1 MGSGKSTH
9 GRKLAT
15 ALHRKYI
22 DLDDYI
28 VRKLNCP
35 IAQIFKEFGESY
47 FREQEKLALQ
57 EILVKE
63 TEPVV
68 ISLGGGTICFNN
80 ALELVLQNGLLIYLQ
95 TNEHALRR
103 RLVDS
108 KNQRPLLMGK
118 NEEEI
123 LDYIKEKIKER
134 SVYYTQAHITVNGL
148 DLTTQ
153 KLLNAIEEFEEQR
166 N

>member
-15 ALHRKYI
+15 ALHCKYI

-35 IAQIFKEFGESY
+35 ITQIFKEFGESY

-57 EILVKE
+57 DILVKE

-134 SVYYTQAHITVNGL
+134 GVYYTQAHITVNGL

-153 KLLNAIEEFEEQR
+153 KLLNAIEEFEEQH

>member
-15 ALHRKYI
+15 ALHCKYI

-35 IAQIFKEFGESY
+35 ITQIFKEFGESY

-57 EILVKE
+57 EILVKD
-63 TEPVV
+63 TDPVL

-80 ALELVLQNGLLIYLQ
+80 SL
-95 TNEHALRR
+95 
-103 RLVDS
+103 
-108 KNQRPLLMGK
+108 
-118 NEEEI
+118 
-123 LDYIKEKIKER
+123 
-134 SVYYTQAHITVNGL
+134 
-148 DLTTQ
+148 
-153 KLLNAIEEFEEQR
+153 
-166 N
+166 